1 EENDTEGDD
10 KAYFRWNI
18 QMERSLADILREERQ
33 IGHKGD
39 GGWKA
44 VAYNTAAAIL
54 SAQFDIEVS
63 ADNIRNRVKT
73 WKRFYGIVSDILS
86 QSGFNWNATK
96 KMISVD
102 EDNVWDEYVKS
113 HEDARTF
120 RFKVIAN
127 WDDIVDLCGKDRA
140 TGEGAET
147 CAEAAE
153 VMTPES
159 DPNNIVDLES
169 DTQGFE
175 SCQVDDVSPSSS
187 FPKRRNQKPFD
198 IPPPKKRGT
207 TNVLA
212 DSVAKMA
219 SSFEHFINST
229 TQKLD
234 PTEVYNEV
242 IAIPDLSPD
251 EQLKAC
257 SWFIENEKQFLMLKT
272 IPTERKKGMV
282 LMFISPKA

>member
-1 EENDTEGDD
+1 MKTLNPI
-10 KAYFRWNI
+10 K
-18 QMERSLADILREERQ
+18 L
-33 IGHKGD
+33 
-39 GGWKA
+39 
-44 VAYNTAAAIL
+44 
-54 SAQFDIEVS
+54 DIEVS
-63 ADNIRNRVKT
+63 ADNIKNRVKT
-73 WKRFYGIVSDILS
+73 WKRFYGIVNDILS
-86 QSGFNWNATK
+86 QSGFNWDATK
-96 KMISVD
+96 KMISVE

-159 DPNNIVDLES
+159 DPNIIVDLES

-175 SCQVDDVSPSSS
+175 SCQVDDVSLSSS
-187 FPKRRNQKPFD
+187 CPKRRNQKPSN

-219 SSFEHFINST
+219 SSLEHFINST

-272 IPTERKKGMV
+272 IPIERKKGIV
-282 LMFISPKA
+282 LMFISPRA

>member
-1 EENDTEGDD
+1 
-10 KAYFRWNI
+10 
-18 QMERSLADILREERQ
+18 MERSLADILREERQ
-33 IGHKGD
+33 I
-39 GGWKA
+39 
-44 VAYNTAAAIL
+44 
-54 SAQFDIEVS
+54 
-63 ADNIRNRVKT
+63 
-73 WKRFYGIVSDILS
+73 VSDILS
-86 QSGFNWNATK
+86 QSEFNWDATK

-147 CAEAAE
+147 CAEATE

-187 FPKRRNQKPFD
+187 CPNRRNQNPSD
-198 IPPPKKRGT
+198 IPPPKQRGI
-207 TNVLA
+207 TNILA
-212 DSVAKMA
+212 DSVAKM
-219 SSFEHFINST
+219 SSSLDTLSILLHKSLIQ
-229 TQKLD
+229 QKYIMKSL
-234 PTEVYNEV
+234 
-242 IAIPDLSPD
+242 
-251 EQLKAC
+251 
-257 SWFIENEKQFLMLKT
+257 QFQILVQMNN
-272 IPTERKKGMV
+272 
-282 LMFISPKA
+282 

>member
-1 EENDTEGDD
+1 
-10 KAYFRWNI
+10 
-18 QMERSLADILREERQ
+18 
-33 IGHKGD
+33 
-39 GGWKA
+39 
-44 VAYNTAAAIL
+44 
-54 SAQFDIEVS
+54 
-63 ADNIRNRVKT
+63 
-73 WKRFYGIVSDILS
+73 
-86 QSGFNWNATK
+86 
-96 KMISVD
+96 MISVD

-140 TGEGAET
+140 TGEGAKT

-169 DTQGFE
+169 DTQ
-175 SCQVDDVSPSSS
+175 
-187 FPKRRNQKPFD
+187 
-198 IPPPKKRGT
+198 
-207 TNVLA
+207 
-212 DSVAKMA
+212 VAKMA
-219 SSFEHFINST
+219 SSLEHFINST

-242 IAIPDLSPD
+242 IVIPDLSPD
-251 EQLKAC
+251 EQLKAM

-282 LMFISPKA
+282 LMFISPRA

>member
-1 EENDTEGDD
+1 
-10 KAYFRWNI
+10 
-18 QMERSLADILREERQ
+18 MERSLADILREERQ

-39 GGWKA
+39 GGWKV
-44 VAYNTAAAIL
+44 VAYNTVAVIL
-54 SAQFDIEVS
+54 STQFDIE
-63 ADNIRNRVKT
+63 
-73 WKRFYGIVSDILS
+73 
-86 QSGFNWNATK
+86 SGFNWDATK

-113 HEDARTF
+113 HEGAKTF

-127 WDDIVDLCGKDRA
+127 WDDIMDLCGKDRA

-169 DTQGFE
+169 DTQ
-175 SCQVDDVSPSSS
+175 
-187 FPKRRNQKPFD
+187 
-198 IPPPKKRGT
+198 
-207 TNVLA
+207 
-212 DSVAKMA
+212 
-219 SSFEHFINST
+219 
-229 TQKLD
+229 
-234 PTEVYNEV
+234 
-242 IAIPDLSPD
+242 DLSPD

-272 IPTERKKGMV
+272 FPTERKKGMV
-282 LMFISPKA
+282 FMFISPKA

>member
-1 EENDTEGDD
+1 
-10 KAYFRWNI
+10 
-18 QMERSLADILREERQ
+18 MERSLADILREERQ

-39 GGWKA
+39 GDWKA
-44 VAYNTAAAIL
+44 IAYNTAAAIL
-54 SAQFDIEVS
+54 SAQFDIKVS

-86 QSGFNWNATK
+86 QSGFNWDATK

-147 CAEAAE
+147 CAEDAE
-153 VMTPES
+153 VMTLES

-175 SCQVDDVSPSSS
+175 SCQVDHVSPSSS
-187 FPKRRNQKPFD
+187 CPKRRNQNPSD
-198 IPPPKKRGT
+198 IPPPKKKVQLIFLLIQWLRWLHLWNT
-207 TNVLA
+207 
-212 DSVAKMA
+212 
-219 SSFEHFINST
+219 
-229 TQKLD
+229 
-234 PTEVYNEV
+234 
-242 IAIPDLSPD
+242 LSIL
-251 EQLKAC
+251 QHKSLIQHKYIMK
-257 SWFIENEKQFLMLKT
+257 SLQFQILVQMNN
-272 IPTERKKGMV
+272 
-282 LMFISPKA
+282 

>member
-1 EENDTEGDD
+1 
-10 KAYFRWNI
+10 
-18 QMERSLADILREERQ
+18 MERSLADILREQLQ

-73 WKRFYGIVSDILS
+73 WKRFYGTVSDILS
-86 QSGFNWNATK
+86 QSGFNWDATK

-102 EDNVWDEYVKS
+102 EENVWDE
-113 HEDARTF
+113 
-120 RFKVIAN
+120 
-127 WDDIVDLCGKDRA
+127 A

-147 CAEAAE
+147 CAEATE
-153 VMTPES
+153 VMTSES
-159 DPNNIVDLES
+159 DLNNIVDLES
-169 DTQGFE
+169 DPQGFE
-175 SCQVDDVSPSSS
+175 SCQVDDVSPNSSC
-187 FPKRRNQKPFD
+187 PKRRNQKPSD
-198 IPPPKKRGT
+198 IPPPKKR
-207 TNVLA
+207 
-212 DSVAKMA
+212 
-219 SSFEHFINST
+219 
-229 TQKLD
+229 
-234 PTEVYNEV
+234 
-242 IAIPDLSPD
+242 DLSPD

-257 SWFIENEKQFLMLKT
+257 SWFIENEKQFLILKT